1 MLGAVARAAEIID
14 LKSLEKVVKERF
26 PAKIAERNIEVI
38 KVAYKEA
45 KSG

>member
-1 MLGAVARAAEIID
+1 MLGAVARATEIVN

-26 PAKIAERNIEVI
+26 PAKIAEKNVEVA
-38 KVAYKEA
+38 KVAYKEV